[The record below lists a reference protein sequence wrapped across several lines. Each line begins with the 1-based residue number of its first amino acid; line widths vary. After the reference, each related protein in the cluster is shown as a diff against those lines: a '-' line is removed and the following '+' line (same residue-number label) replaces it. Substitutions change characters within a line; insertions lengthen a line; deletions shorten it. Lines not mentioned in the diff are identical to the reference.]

1 MLVFEERGKPKYRE
15 KTPRSRVENQQA
27 QSTYDAGSGNRAR
40 STLVE
45 GERSHHCANP
55 APHMNFELC
64 FKVCSTRNI
73 KLGPVTNLNVI
84 FHVVVSNYRLVTIWN
99 LSYVG
104 LN

>member
-1 MLVFEERGKPKYRE
+1 
-15 KTPRSRVENQQA
+15 
-27 QSTYDAGSGNRAR
+27 
-40 STLVE
+40 
-45 GERSHHCANP
+45 
-55 APHMNFELC
+55 MNFELC